1 MHKMSDQPTNNKP
14 PGPKVV
20 LASLRKENEKLKR
33 VISEIWWMAQ
43 RYANDR
49 NTYAPTLYNEAIDIA
64 IKNGWKIPQGQSD
77 NHPLYADDGC
87 LGKWVPE
94 RQRFEKEITRT
105 ELPIVHSADT
115 NDKT

>member
-1 MHKMSDQPTNNKP
+1 
-14 PGPKVV
+14 
-20 LASLRKENEKLKR
+20 
-33 VISEIWWMAQ
+33 MAQ

-64 IKNGWKIPQGQSD
+64 IKNGWKIPQGQNN

-94 RQRFEKEITRT
+94 RQRFEKEITLT
-105 ELPIVHSADT
+105 ELPIDHSADT